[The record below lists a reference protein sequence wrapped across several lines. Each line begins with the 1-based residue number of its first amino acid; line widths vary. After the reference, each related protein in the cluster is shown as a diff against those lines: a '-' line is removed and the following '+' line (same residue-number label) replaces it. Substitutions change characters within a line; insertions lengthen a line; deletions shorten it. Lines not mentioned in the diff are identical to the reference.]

1 MSKRFSELKF
11 EEWIEH
17 SLLKGGYNDSFVH
30 SNELSSKYDKDLC
43 LIPETL
49 LEFIK
54 STQREQYERLE
65 VNTGGNPD
73 SQILKRVSEQISSKG
88 IIEVLRNGI
97 QTKGSSFELVY
108 FQPKSSLNPDHIEKY
123 PKNHFTV
130 VRQLHYSK
138 KNQNSLDM
146 VIFINGLP
154 VVTMELKNQLTG
166 QTIEDSQKQY
176 KKDRDYKE
184 PLFKFKRG
192 LVHFCV
198 DNDRVSMTTRLSGW
212 GTKFLP
218 YNKEIPNPI
227 VEDD

>member
-97 QTKGSSFELVY
+97 QTKGSSFELV
-108 FQPKSSLNPDHIEKY
+108 
-123 PKNHFTV
+123 
-130 VRQLHYSK
+130 
-138 KNQNSLDM
+138 
-146 VIFINGLP
+146 
-154 VVTMELKNQLTG
+154 
-166 QTIEDSQKQY
+166 
-176 KKDRDYKE
+176 
-184 PLFKFKRG
+184 
-192 LVHFCV
+192 
-198 DNDRVSMTTRLSGW
+198 
-212 GTKFLP
+212 
-218 YNKEIPNPI
+218 
-227 VEDD
+227 